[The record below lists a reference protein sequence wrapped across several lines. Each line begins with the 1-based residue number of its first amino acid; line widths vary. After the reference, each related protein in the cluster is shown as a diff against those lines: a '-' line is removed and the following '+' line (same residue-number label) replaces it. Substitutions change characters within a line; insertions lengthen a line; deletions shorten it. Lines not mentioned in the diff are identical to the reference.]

1 METEEQR
8 KMRKERKKHE
18 MQRLCRMLDIEGWD
32 KNEAI
37 VKEVKAIVHVG
48 NTQKKETK

>member
-8 KMRKERKKHE
+8 KKRKARKKIE

-32 KNEAI
+32 QNESILKEVRAI
-37 VKEVKAIVHVG
+37 VQLEK
-48 NTQKKETK
+48 TQKKETN